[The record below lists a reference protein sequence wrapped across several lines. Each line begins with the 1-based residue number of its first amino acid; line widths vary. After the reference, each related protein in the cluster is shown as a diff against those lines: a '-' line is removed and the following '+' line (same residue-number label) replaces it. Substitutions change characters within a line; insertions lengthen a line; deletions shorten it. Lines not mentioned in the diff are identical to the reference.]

1 VSDGGG
7 TLSLR
12 WEGVPLPPAYGGVQL
27 VVTVNIS
34 ILPGGKPGVALRG
47 SVAQVREPGVSIS
60 ESVHFD

>member
-1 VSDGGG
+1 MSDGGG

-47 SVAQVREPGVSIS
+47 SVAQVREPGV
-60 ESVHFD
+60 